1 MPTLI
6 CNQKLQQEMKG
17 QREERK
23 KRKKKKKKKKR
34 EEREREIK
42 RENLSCSNGRVETL
56 SEPLDA
62 LA

>member
-6 CNQKLQQEMKG
+6 CNQKLQQEM
-17 QREERK
+17 RNERTERRERK
-23 KRKKKKKKKKR
+23 KRKKRNKE